1 MWVIPISLI
10 LGFCIGMYVES
21 YLNRQEERK
30 NFAYEGTPIGDAVA
44 REYLDRDN

>member
-21 YLNRQEERK
+21 YLNRREEQQE
-30 NFAYEGTPIGDAVA
+30 FTYEPTPIGDALA
-44 REYLDRDN
+44 REFLERE

>member
-21 YLNRQEERK
+21 YLNRREQEQE
-30 NFAYEGTPIGDAVA
+30 FDYEGTPIGDALA
-44 REYLDRDN
+44 REFLAKE